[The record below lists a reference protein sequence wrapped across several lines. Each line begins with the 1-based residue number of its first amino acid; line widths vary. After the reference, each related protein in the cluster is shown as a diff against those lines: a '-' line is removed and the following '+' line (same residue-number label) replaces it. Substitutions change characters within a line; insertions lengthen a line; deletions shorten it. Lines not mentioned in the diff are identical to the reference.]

1 MHREIPCDYLYNAE
15 NHWGIPYNYQ
25 KNSGIKGSDILWS
38 VLECKK
44 LLEKVVKVTIKKTN
58 KKLKVTIKFTQ
69 NVDCKYLDAKI
80 YIAENV
86 KEKT

>member
-1 MHREIPCDYLYNAE
+1 MTIFTTQKIIGEFHTI
-15 NHWGIPYNYQ
+15 II